1 MTQPTHPDYYVRW
14 RDENLAP
21 KGETAAWEKLTLVP
35 RFNNWA
41 SWILEIRAEHLNL
54 AFIDWKYSIEVF
66 RKSVGFVAG
75 PITSIDHL
83 NYRKDRYRIAGVG
96 HLIHLDDRLAT
107 PEPAGPPY
115 DTDAYDIQASTDAET
130 QLKYYV
136 DAHCGPGAKA
146 ARQNLTIAVN
156 NNRGLSIPGRAR
168 FYNLLKLCR
177 SLALQ
182 GGDIGFKV
190 TINGADLEFEV
201 YEPTDLTDD
210 VKLSQGLGTLL
221 GYRVISEAPTANH
234 ITGAGGGQGITRVFR
249 EGEDTV
255 SQATYGRRIE
265 MFRDRRD
272 TTDTDEIDNTIQEEL
287 DKNADRVSV
296 ELYPADT
303 LQAGAI
309 DDYFVGDKITAEAD
323 GVTYTTPVR
332 EMKIT
337 VTENLETVIPVVGSP
352 GAVANDAFSDLY
364 SKINT
369 LQAQLALVQKE

>member
-1 MTQPTHPDYYVRW
+1 MTAQTHPDYYVRW

-54 AFIDWKYSIEVF
+54 DFLDWRYSIEVF
-66 RKSVGFVAG
+66 RKSVSFVAG

-83 NYRKDRYRIAGVG
+83 NYKKDRYRIGGVG
-96 HLIHLDDRLAT
+96 HLIHLADRLAT
-107 PEPAGPPY
+107 PQPAGPPY

-136 DAHCGPGAKA
+136 NAHAGPSAKA
-146 ARQNLTIAVN
+146 ARQQLTIATN
-156 NNRGLSIPGRAR
+156 QNRGLSIPGRAR
-168 FYNLLKLCR
+168 FYNLLELCR

-182 GGDIGFKV
+182 GGDLGYKV
-190 TINGADLEFEV
+190 SINGADLEFDV

-210 VKLSQGLGTLL
+210 VKLSQEMGTLL
-221 GYRVISEAPTANH
+221 GYRFIAHAPTTNH
-234 ITGAGGGQGITRVFR
+234 VTGAGSGQGIARIFR
-249 EGEDTV
+249 EGEDTA
-255 SQATYGRRIE
+255 SQTKFGRRIE

-272 TTDTDEIDNTIQEEL
+272 TDDTDEIDNTIQEEL

-296 ELYPADT
+296 ELYPSET

-309 DDYFVGDKITAEAD
+309 DDYFVGDKITADVD
-323 GVTYTTPVR
+323 GVLYTTPVR
-332 EMKIT
+332 EMKI
-337 VTENLETVIPVVGSP
+337 VVAENLESVIPVVGSP

-364 SKINT
+364 AQIGN